1 MILSLHY
8 RKTAGTSFRHTLT
21 KLYYGHIYFHYHG
34 AQLSKSIRAKGHRD
48 DIKIIHGHF
57 SIKPYRDMFPD
68 APIITW
74 LRDPAERVLSYYNY
88 EKYFN
93 TSFNQSGKT
102 IPSNRKF
109 EIFLESEQFNFFAN
123 QFERYIGDYTIKDFL
138 FIGIVDRYNED
149 MKKLA
154 GLLGW
159 RGYQVHY
166 LNKSRNYEN
175 IVLTD
180 DIRQRIYK
188 RMAREYDMYKEVRG

>member
-8 RKTAGTSFRHTLT
+8 RKTGGTSFRHTLA
-21 KLYYGHIYFHYHG
+21 KLYRGHILFHYHG
-34 AQLSKSIRAKGHRD
+34 AHLNKNVKMKGD
-48 DIKIIHGHF
+48 NGKIEIIHGHF

-88 EKYFN
+88 EKYGFSAKPRN
-93 TSFNQSGKT
+93 KT
-102 IPSNRKF
+102 PDNRKF
-109 EIFLESEQFNFFAN
+109 LAFLDSKQFDFFAN
-123 QFERYIGDYTIKDFL
+123 NFDRYFGDYTIKDFL
-138 FIGIVDRYNED
+138 FIGITDRYNED

-154 GLLGW
+154 GLMGW
-159 RGYQVHY
+159 GRYDIHH
-166 LNKSRNYEN
+166 LNTSPNYEN

-188 RMAREYDMYKEVRG
+188 RMAKEYEMYLEVKG